1 MIHKRDRFAS
11 SILLVTT
18 LPVLLNMGCGPSKYN
33 FFTEYPLPC
42 AVVRE
47 ANFRCGPVDLPVT
60 AESWSKI
67 STFLQRGGDWNNQD
81 LVDRKALKRYEGL
94 FELLSDAKFLRSGNF
109 RNEETIDQVSA
120 QLKPWFDSPII
131 YQLVDATQEQPLA
144 PAPICAHDGK
154 YWWIFYTGRRLA
166 DTGDLEITKV
176 LISAPLAR
184 TIEHHPELK
193 KTAADA
199 CGTDSAGQGPAQ
211 ILADAKTGPQ
221 NPQDMH
227 AALLRQF
234 VKVADVQ
241 LVARLKDERLGHP
254 AVHGVRVF
262 IPDVHLL
269 SKEREKKFDY
279 VTNHVD
285 VLTDVVGELITFK
298 QSATGRGVPV
308 TVYQLGDFV
317 DLWRQFPKYM
327 SIEKAAEQGEMNY
340 QKVLEDHLTLSRRL
354 LGPELGTRMVL
365 GNHDFNT
372 HYVASCI
379 GSSLVYLF
387 PYDPASGPVAAVIHG
402 DYLDPIQRKLSE
414 RLQHRATYRFAPSVK
429 EVVYDLGGMSAKIM
443 GGYGPDPIGLA
454 KPGSLGKSAHV
465 SESTLLKDK
474 LAQSRFNV
482 QAAGDPEVP
491 ERVFGLFSR
500 AEYYAG
506 IVNDLM
512 GWNLRFAVI
521 GHTHMARIVL
531 DERSAA
537 DGGSQKGFFVLVDC
551 GAWLEQ
557 GNLDGKIVPNAQ
569 IGVLYDNDVRIYQ
582 FSPKSEP
589 VDRPHTD

>member
-1 MIHKRDRFAS
+1 
-11 SILLVTT
+11 V
-18 LPVLLNMGCGPSKYN
+18 NGC
-33 FFTEYPLPC
+33 
-42 AVVRE
+42 
-47 ANFRCGPVDLPVT
+47 
-60 AESWSKI
+60 
-67 STFLQRGGDWNNQD
+67 ST
-81 LVDRKALKRYEGL
+81 
-94 FELLSDAKFLRSGNF
+94 
-109 RNEETIDQVSA
+109 
-120 QLKPWFDSPII
+120 
-131 YQLVDATQEQPLA
+131 
-144 PAPICAHDGK
+144 
-154 YWWIFYTGRRLA
+154 
-166 DTGDLEITKV
+166 
-176 LISAPLAR
+176 
-184 TIEHHPELK
+184 
-193 KTAADA
+193 
-199 CGTDSAGQGPAQ
+199 
-211 ILADAKTGPQ
+211 
-221 NPQDMH
+221 
-227 AALLRQF
+227 
-234 VKVADVQ
+234 
-241 LVARLKDERLGHP
+241 
-254 AVHGVRVF
+254 
-262 IPDVHLL
+262 
-269 SKEREKKFDY
+269 
-279 VTNHVD
+279 
-285 VLTDVVGELITFK
+285 
-298 QSATGRGVPV
+298 
-308 TVYQLGDFV
+308 
-317 DLWRQFPKYM
+317 
-327 SIEKAAEQGEMNY
+327 
-340 QKVLEDHLTLSRRL
+340 
-354 LGPELGTRMVL
+354 
-365 GNHDFNT
+365 
-372 HYVASCI
+372 
-379 GSSLVYLF
+379 
-387 PYDPASGPVAAVIHG
+387 
-402 DYLDPIQRKLSE
+402 
-414 RLQHRATYRFAPSVK
+414 SVK